1 MIRWNRKKQRHVID
15 TYRVKSVILSHQVRA
30 WKSSIASFA
39 LFTHRFGIDSNSAF
53 TKSFVRRLCYFIRNF
68 NPSYANANVDTH
80 RSSRINQCLA
90 PPRDPLSRAA
100 IIIAC
105 NFISAFRDRIVKI
118 DGGTGIGGIRNEGYY
133 RRIRGNFT
141 IHIFF
146 PLGVDSPRRFSF
158 INLLIFNVHDPTNG
172 AIGNRVFFRVKISPI
187 SLRR

>member
-1 MIRWNRKKQRHVID
+1 M
-15 TYRVKSVILSHQVRA
+15 
-30 WKSSIASFA
+30 
-39 LFTHRFGIDSNSAF
+39 
-53 TKSFVRRLCYFIRNF
+53 
-68 NPSYANANVDTH
+68 DTH

-158 INLLIFNVHDPTNG
+158 INLLIFNVYDPTNG

-187 SLRR
+187 SLRRCEKIKSIVDPFRKIFIEFRSSSIYLSFDWMENIDRHISRRRLITGV